1 MEYKDSYGKTVM
13 VNTDKDLDGNPI
25 DTSLKHVV
33 SFYIDRDAEVVGIF
47 PLLEDGYTKEDILSV
62 QPVKHELFTEHL
74 IEVED

>member
-1 MEYKDSYGKTVM
+1 MEYKDSYRKTVM